1 MFKFLNITQLF
12 LNTTKYFY
20 IKRFQTKIMLLSEEC
35 AHIFSAVAMQ
45 LAGVPIKDPLV
56 THGQTADIEQKH

>member
-35 AHIFSAVAMQ
+35 ARIFSAVAMQ
-45 LAGVPIKDPLV
+45 LAGYP
-56 THGQTADIEQKH
+56 